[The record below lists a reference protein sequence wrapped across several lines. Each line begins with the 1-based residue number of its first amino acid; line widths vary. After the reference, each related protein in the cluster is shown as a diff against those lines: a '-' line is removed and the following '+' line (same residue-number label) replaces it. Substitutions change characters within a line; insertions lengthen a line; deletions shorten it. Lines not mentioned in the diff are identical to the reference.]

1 MHLSPYNLS
10 AIKYLAGLTAAEP
23 EPLKKPRPVTRWEC
37 PECGELHYC
46 ESDAEDC
53 CQRPEQAAGSN
64 EPMCPVCG
72 TDHVDHYA
80 AADCCL
86 WKDLDIAARMKVAA
100 VVEAGTD
107 WATALNVK

>member
-10 AIKYLAGLTAAEP
+10 AIKYRAGMVAEP
-23 EPLKKPRPVTRWEC
+23 EQPKPPRRVTRWEC
-37 PECGELHYC
+37 PECGELHYS
-46 ESDAEDC
+46 EGDAEDC
-53 CQRPEQAAGSN
+53 CEPSSQVAQSD

-72 TDHVDHYA
+72 TYHVDHYA

-100 VVEAGTD
+100 AVEAGAD
-107 WATALNVK
+107 WVTAINVK